1 MEVKQMMNLFLKIY
15 GAYYYVKGYL
25 HGVLMGMRHG
35 RKAYAIYREAQN
47 NGGFD
52 EVTRAKLMKV
62 AREYQAESPLYE
74 NAYDIIRRFD
84 DCMTILNFGVHY
96 F

>member
-1 MEVKQMMNLFLKIY
+1 MMNLFLKIY

-25 HGVLMGMRHG
+25 HGVLMGMRYG
-35 RKAYAIYREAQN
+35 RKACAIYMEAQN

-62 AREYQAESPLYE
+62 VREYQAESPLHE

-84 DCMTILNFGVHY
+84 DCMIILNFEVHY

>member
-1 MEVKQMMNLFLKIY
+1 M
-15 GAYYYVKGYL
+15 
-25 HGVLMGMRHG
+25 
-35 RKAYAIYREAQN
+35 
-47 NGGFD
+47 GGFD

-84 DCMTILNFGVHY
+84 DCMTILNFEVHY

>member
-1 MEVKQMMNLFLKIY
+1 MMKLFLKIY
-15 GAYYYVKGYL
+15 GAYWYARGYL
-25 HGVLMGMRHG
+25 HGILMGMRYG
-35 RKAYAIYREAQN
+35 RKACVIYREAQN

-84 DCMTILNFGVHY
+84 DCMTILNFEVHY

>member
-1 MEVKQMMNLFLKIY
+1 MIKLFLKIY

-25 HGVLMGMRHG
+25 HGVLMGMRYG
-35 RKAYAIYREAQN
+35 RKACVIYREAQN

-52 EVTRAKLMKV
+52 EVTRAKLMKIV
-62 AREYQAESPLYE
+62 REYQAESPLHE
-74 NAYDIIRRFD
+74 NAYDLIRELD
-84 DCMTILNFGVHY
+84 DCMTRLNFGVRY